1 VSSAG
6 DLVHGSG
13 DGAANAAAITAT
25 PQVFRKL
32 RRDQSPFCR
41 RSFIQLAIAIT
52 SERQDLSAS
61 FIVWRLSR

>member
-52 SERQDLSAS
+52 MNDK
-61 FIVWRLSR
+61 I